1 MESLRYSVRLLQ
13 TIMANRNHSETA
25 WRRWLPVCAVVL
37 ASLVS
42 GIFPPAARA
51 DDFAVDRKVFDAD
64 MAELTKNPNR
74 LAGRE
79 DGSRAASRFVEK
91 RLTDMGLEEVY
102 VQEFPVVIPRTTE
115 CRIEVDGKSHPMNAI
130 QPNLLQASITP
141 EKGLEGESL
150 YVGKGS
156 IDDYGNRSA
165 ENKIVFIDFD
175 CGGNWSDAFAFG
187 ARAVVFIGEQELI
200 TNPTHYL
207 NISANL
213 PRFHISP
220 QLADEL
226 GVRKAPRMVKLFAAA
241 SWERL
246 EGRNVIGVIR
256 AERKAGSKAAAR
268 EAIVLA
274 AGLDSYSEV
283 PELSPGA
290 RDAAN
295 VAILLQTAQS
305 LLEHRPNRD
314 VVVAFFDGQ
323 RQSNM
328 GARAFYGAL
337 YRRYKT
343 KEVAKLSL
351 DERMEAF
358 EQEKKDMLG
367 VSEMLATPGF
377 PGPESK
383 VAKPDPNS
391 AQESKGCGGLFGK
404 GAQDNK
410 YYGDARR
417 MLVAEVRRLGNGL
430 LTDLRLIRLQ
440 ERDLKNALDSLEKQG
455 KSTAEVTAQLEAL
468 KSTDGKH
475 LGSID
480 KMGTEDWA
488 WNSLLRLSNNGVS
501 ISSKAVVDKAA
512 VKLISDPC
520 EAKQKLKR
528 EYFVEAINAAFDKAR
543 QSAIGICQGRVQELD
558 VQIKQTEQSRK
569 LLAALG
575 VDKNKLILH
584 ISVNLGDAG
593 TRWSFV
599 HGDHSIR
606 LINTDNEGLYGSV
619 FKVFKQCQDDL
630 NLPLFDE
637 RGISLTYNSR
647 QFVPTRFA
655 DSTAPARWFG
665 RYNVS
670 VMTLM
675 DGLQKQ
681 GLPAD
686 TVGQLDTGNML
697 AQANEFVK
705 FMGKLGSAKGL
716 PTDHPTGISSITFHE
731 PEYSNMAPNGYKVY
745 QADSGDAMRAAAV
758 PGAVIAIQDPA
769 MSNSSSGA
777 NNTVASQQYLKYGSE
792 GNAAGFIPIVMVM
805 SQSNGIFEYGP
816 VTTTTKTEQPF
827 IADFDREDR
836 VGKDGKTITVTRG
849 RICSV
854 SVPRVVAG
862 SSFPIVRIHALT
874 LVGYGY
880 DRGPVTTTAMYAI
893 STSRFRADRYFQLEA
908 GNVLA
913 LFAEYTARG
922 TKLFN
927 KDGMV
932 LLNNEPTRLGY
943 QGKGYP
949 LDDEFAHPPVARTTA
964 RDMRTLNEYR
974 LGLLRANQI
983 GQESLEKLN
992 GQAADT
998 LADASADSV
1007 RATKQY
1013 FGMLEASG
1021 ALSRRVYA
1029 PLREVMDDLVTAVVL
1044 LLLLAIPFAFA
1055 LERLFIGTPHIYRQ
1069 IGWFAALFL
1078 ATFGVLYMVNP
1089 AFKLAS
1095 TPIIIFLAFT
1105 IILLSSLV
1113 IFIMFRKLESEM
1125 QKLKGLSASAHSADV
1140 SRVSTM
1146 MAAVQ
1151 MGISTMRRRPI
1162 RTILTAATVTLLTFT
1177 ILTFASFGSS
1187 WGNRKT
1193 YKGTMTPPPRV
1204 LVRYPF
1210 WTPIQPGI
1218 QKTLEGYLT
1227 GQADVV
1233 PMYWV
1238 APLSSDVREANTNGE
1253 SIDLLITTA
1262 DTTKVARVSA
1272 VLSFYTQDLQYQ
1284 ETIREK
1290 GFVKGARLDLLD
1302 SDGIF
1307 LTQTIADQLG
1317 LSAADIGKTHVLFKG
1332 QKLTFG
1338 GFVADDLSTFKLL
1351 DGSSI
1356 LPVDYAAST
1365 SGEDIAVYQTAE
1377 SQSTMESDTMQ
1388 FISFSLD
1395 SVVVTGGGKA
1405 HELGGEI
1412 RAINIYPKAD
1422 ADLDKIADDVS
1433 LVSGIPTYLGSR
1445 GGVYRLFYSTLVE
1458 ASGFRDLIIP
1468 IVLGGLIIFATMLGS
1483 VADRER
1489 EIYTFSSL
1497 GLGPAHVA
1505 GLFFAEASVYAVV
1518 GGMGGYLLGQVVA
1531 KATGI
1536 MAEYGLVAVPSMNFS
1551 STNAIVT
1558 IFVVMCTVLLSTIYP
1573 AVKASKSANPG
1584 IQRQWKIGEPKGD
1597 IYDIKFPFTVSAYDL
1612 TGIVSFL
1619 EEHFNNY
1626 RDAAVGVFTTIHC
1639 EVVRE
1644 SESDMLGIRTHVAL
1658 APFDL
1663 GIEQTLLMLSQPS
1676 DVEGI
1681 DEVRVI
1687 MRRESGAYNDWRRA
1701 NRVFVNDLRKQ
1712 FLIWRSLDTEVTE
1725 KYREI
1730 TLARWNDIQT
1740 LDKQEIVEISQ
1751 AAAVAGHGDGR

>member
-1 MESLRYSVRLLQ
+1 MAALVLGAMPLSVRADEL
-13 TIMANRNHSETA
+13 
-25 WRRWLPVCAVVL
+25 
-37 ASLVS
+37 
-42 GIFPPAARA
+42 GI
-51 DDFAVDRKVFDAD
+51 DRKVFDQD
-64 MAELTKNPNR
+64 LAELMKNPNR

-79 DGSRAASRFVEK
+79 DGSRAASKYVEQ
-91 RLTDMGLEEVY
+91 RLKDMGVKEVY
-102 VQEFPVVIPRTTE
+102 VQEFPVVVPRVTE
-115 CRIEVDGKSHPMNAI
+115 CRIEVDGKSYPMNAM
-130 QPNLLQASITP
+130 QPNLLQAAITP
-141 EKGLEGESL
+141 VEGLAGESL
-150 YVGKGS
+150 YVGKGG
-156 IDDYGNRSA
+156 IEDYGDSSA
-165 ENKIVFIDFD
+165 ENKIVFIDFE
-175 CGGNWSDAFAFG
+175 CGGNWTDAFAFG
-187 ARAVVFIGEQELI
+187 ARAVVFIGDHE
-200 TNPTHYL
+200 TVTYPTHYL

-213 PRFHISP
+213 PRFIITKK
-220 QLADEL
+220 QADEL
-226 GVRKAPRMVKLFAAA
+226 GIRTPGKQVKLFAATK
-241 SWERL
+241 WEKL

-256 AERKAGSKAAAR
+256 ADAKAAAEAGQPKER

-295 VAILLQTAQS
+295 VAILLQAAKQ
-305 LLEHRPNRD
+305 LKDHPGNRD
-314 VVVAFFDGQ
+314 IVVAFLDGQ
-323 RQSNM
+323 RQANM
-328 GARAFYGAL
+328 GGRAFYSAL

-343 KEVAKLSL
+343 KKVANLTLDDRLKSFNEEKADMAGLS
-351 DERMEAF
+351 
-358 EQEKKDMLG
+358 QMLS
-367 VSEMLATPGF
+367 SEGF
-377 PGPESK
+377 PGPET
-383 VAKPDPNS
+383 
-391 AQESKGCGGLFGK
+391 KG
-404 GAQDNK
+404 QK

-417 MLVAEVRRLGNGL
+417 LLSAQVRQLGNQL
-430 LTDLRLIRLQ
+430 LLDLKPLRLQ
-440 ERDLKNALDSLEKQG
+440 EKDLKTELDKLAKENRDASAIK
-455 KSTAEVTAQLEAL
+455 AQIELL
-468 KSTDGKH
+468 RSSDGTT

-480 KMGTEDWA
+480 RMSTEDWA
-488 WNSLLRLSNNGVS
+488 WNSLLRMTNNGVS
-501 ISSKAVVDKAA
+501 IASPGAVEKAA
-512 VKLISDPC
+512 NKLITDPC
-520 EAKQKLKR
+520 EAKQELKR
-528 EYFVEAINAAFDKAR
+528 DYFAQAIKKAFD
-543 QSAIGICQGRVQELD
+543 QSCASAQEICQGRMQELD
-558 VQIKQTEQSRK
+558 VQIKQTEQSKK
-569 LLAALG
+569 LLSALG
-575 VDKNKLILH
+575 ANKNKLILH
-584 ISVNLGDAG
+584 ISVNFGDSG

-599 HGDHSIR
+599 HGDYSTR

-619 FKVFKQCQDDL
+619 FKVVKQVQDDL
-630 NLPLFDE
+630 KLKMFDT
-637 RGISLTYNSR
+637 RAVDLTYNSR

-665 RYNVS
+665 RYNMS
-670 VMTLM
+670 AMTMM
-675 DGLQKQ
+675 DGLVRQ

-686 TVGQLDTGNML
+686 TLGQLNVGNMA
-697 AQANEFVK
+697 AQAGDFVK
-705 FMGKLGSAKGL
+705 FVDKLCAAKGL
-716 PTDHPTGISSITFHE
+716 PDDHPTGIGTIAYHE

-745 QADSGDAMRAAAV
+745 QADSGDAMRAASV

-769 MSNSSSGA
+769 MSSSSSGA
-777 NNTVASQQYLKYGSE
+777 NNTAASQQFLKYGSE
-792 GNAAGFIPIVMVM
+792 GQAAGFIPVVMLM

-816 VTTTTKTEQPF
+816 VTTATKTEQPF
-827 IADFDREDR
+827 IADFDSVDV
-836 VGKDGKTITVTRG
+836 VGKDGKTTAVSRG
-849 RICSV
+849 LIRSV

-862 SSFPIVRIHALT
+862 SSFPIVRIHGLT

-893 STSRFRADRYFQLEA
+893 STSRFRVDRYFQCEA
-908 GNVLA
+908 GNVMV

-922 TKLFN
+922 AKLFN

-932 LLNNEPTRLGY
+932 LLNNEPTRAGY

-949 LDDEFAHPPVARTTA
+949 LDDEFSHPSVSMTTA
-964 RDMRTLNEYR
+964 KDLRILNEYR

-992 GQAADT
+992 GIASDILT
-998 LADASADSV
+998 DASSKKVDTTSH
-1007 RATKQY
+1007 Y
-1013 FGMLEASG
+1013 FGMLEAS
-1021 ALSRRVYA
+1021 AAFSRRVYA
-1029 PLREVMDDLVTAVVL
+1029 PLIEVMNDLVTAVVL
-1044 LLLLAIPFAFA
+1044 LLLLAIPFAFS
-1055 LERLFIGTPHIYRQ
+1055 LERLLIGTPHIYRQ
-1069 IGWFAALFL
+1069 IGWFTVLFL
-1078 ATFGVLYMVNP
+1078 ATFAVLYMVNP

-1105 IILLSSLV
+1105 IILLSTLV
-1113 IFIMFRKLESEM
+1113 IFIMFRKLEAEM

-1193 YKGTMTPPPRV
+1193 YKGTMSPPPRV

-1210 WTPIQPGI
+1210 WTPIQHGV
-1218 QKTLEGYLT
+1218 QKSLEGYLT

-1233 PMYWV
+1233 PMYWT
-1238 APLSSDVREANTNGE
+1238 APLSSDVRESITNGE
-1253 SIDLLITTA
+1253 SPDLLITTA
-1262 DTTKVARVSA
+1262 DVNNVARVSA
-1272 VLSFYTQDLQYQ
+1272 VLSFYPEDLKYQ
-1284 ETIREK
+1284 ETIAEK
-1290 GFVKGARLDLLD
+1290 GFVKGARLDLLAK
-1302 SDGIF
+1302 DGIF
-1307 LTQTIADQLG
+1307 LTQTVAEQLG
-1317 LSAADIGKTHVLFKG
+1317 LKAEDIGKTRVLFKG
-1332 QKLTFG
+1332 RSLLYG
-1338 GFVADDLSTFKLL
+1338 GMVADEMSSLKLL

-1388 FISFSLD
+1388 FISYSLD
-1395 SVVVTGGGKA
+1395 SVVVTGGNLA

-1412 RAINIYPKAD
+1412 RALNIYPKD
-1422 ADLDKIADDVS
+1422 NADLDKIAEDVS
-1433 LVSGIPTYLGSR
+1433 YISGIPTYLGSK

-1458 ASGFRDLIIP
+1458 ASGFRDLVIP

-1531 KATGI
+1531 KATGV
-1536 MAEYGLVAVPSMNFS
+1536 MAAYGWVSVPSMNFS

-1558 IFVVMCTVLLSTIYP
+1558 IFIVMCTVLLSTIYP
-1573 AVKASKSANPG
+1573 AMKASRSANPG
-1584 IQRQWKIGEPKGD
+1584 IQRQWKIGDPKGD
-1597 IYDIKFPFTVSAYDL
+1597 VYDIKFPFTVSSYDL

-1639 EVVRE
+1639 EVIRE
-1644 SESDMLGIRTHVAL
+1644 AGNDMLGIRTHVAL

-1663 GIEQTLLMLSQPS
+1663 GIEQTLVMLSQPS

-1701 NRVFVNDLRKQ
+1701 NRVFINDLRKQ

-1725 KYREI
+1725 KYREM
-1730 TLARWNDIQT
+1730 TLARWNDIPVV
-1740 LDKQEIVEISQ
+1740 DKKEIVEMTQ

>member
-1 MESLRYSVRLLQ
+1 MMPACAALAVLLAAMLSL
-13 TIMANRNHSETA
+13 
-25 WRRWLPVCAVVL
+25 P
-37 ASLVS
+37 
-42 GIFPPAARA
+42 ARA
-51 DDFAVDRKVFDAD
+51 DDLAIDKAQFDRD
-64 MAELTKNPNR
+64 MVELTKNPNR

-79 DGSRAASRFVEK
+79 DGSRAASAYVEQ
-91 RLTDMGLEEVY
+91 RLKDMGIEEIY
-102 VQEFPVVIPRTTE
+102 IQEFPVVTPRTTE
-115 CRIEVDGKSHPMNAI
+115 CRMEVGGKSYEINAMQANLI
-130 QPNLLQASITP
+130 QAAVTP
-141 EKGLEGESL
+141 EEGLSGESL
-150 YVGKGS
+150 YVGKGR
-156 IDDYGNRSA
+156 IEDYANSTA
-165 ENKIVFIDFD
+165 ESKIVFMDFD
-175 CGGNWSDAFAFG
+175 CGGNWTDAFALG

-207 NISANL
+207 TISANL

-220 QLADEL
+220 KLAEKT
-226 GVRKAPRMVKLFAAA
+226 GVMTSGRKVTLFAAA
-241 SWERL
+241 RWERL
-246 EGRNVIGVIR
+246 EARNVIGVIR
-256 AERKAGSKAAAR
+256 ADAEAAKAAGQPKIR

-274 AGLDSYSEV
+274 AGLDSFSEV

-295 VAILLQTAQS
+295 VAILLQLAQELS
-305 LLEHRPNRD
+305 QHKPTRD
-314 VVVAFFDGQ
+314 IVLTFLDGQ
-323 RQSNM
+323 RQSNI

-343 KEVAKLSL
+343 KEVAKLTL
-351 DERMEAF
+351 DERLAAFQEERADME
-358 EQEKKDMLG
+358 G
-367 VSEMLATPGF
+367 ISRMLAMPGF
-377 PGPESK
+377 PGPETKS
-383 VAKPDPNS
+383 
-391 AQESKGCGGLFGK
+391 ET
-404 GAQDNK
+404 

-417 MLVAEVRRLGNGL
+417 MLVGEVRRLGNRM

-440 ERDLKNALDSLEKQG
+440 ERELRSTMEQLTKEG
-455 KSTAEVTAQLEAL
+455 KPTAAVEAQLEAL
-468 KSTDGKH
+468 RSTGANP

-480 KMGTEDWA
+480 KLGTEDWA
-488 WNSLLRLSNNGVS
+488 WNSLLRMTNNGQN
-501 ISSKAVVDKAA
+501 ISRRDVVDKAA
-512 VKLISDPC
+512 VKLITDPC

-528 EYFVEAINAAFDKAR
+528 DYFLQTLNDAFK
-543 QSAIGICQGRVQELD
+543 SATDSAQEICKGRVEELD

-575 VDKNKLILH
+575 ANKNKLILH
-584 ISVNLGDAG
+584 LSVNLGDAG
-593 TRWSFV
+593 RRWSFV
-599 HGDHSIR
+599 HGDYSTR
-606 LINTDNEGLYGSV
+606 LINNDNEGLYGGV
-619 FKVFKQCQDDL
+619 FKVLKQVQEEL
-630 NLPLFDE
+630 KLPLFE
-637 RGISLTYNSR
+637 GRAIELTYNSR

-655 DSTAPARWFG
+655 DSTGPARWFG
-665 RYNVS
+665 RYNMS
-670 VMTLM
+670 VMTMM
-675 DGLQKQ
+675 DGLRKQ

-686 TVGQLDTGNML
+686 SAGQLNTDNML
-697 AQANEFVK
+697 AQGGEFVR
-705 FMGKLGSAKGL
+705 FMDKLCSAKGL
-716 PTDHPTGISSITFHE
+716 PEDHPTGISSLYFHE
-731 PEYSNMAPNGYKVY
+731 PEYSQGAPNGYKVY
-745 QADSGDAMRAAAV
+745 QADSGDAMRAASV
-758 PGAVIAIQDPA
+758 PNAVIAIQDPSI
-769 MSNSSSGA
+769 SNSSSGA
-777 NNTVASQQYLKYGSE
+777 NNTSASQQYLKYGSE
-792 GNAAGFIPIVMVM
+792 GQAAGFIPPVMVM

-816 VTTTTKTEQPF
+816 VVTATKTEQPF
-827 IADFDREDR
+827 IADFDSEDR
-836 VGKDGKTITVTRG
+836 LEDGKTISVSRG
-849 RICSV
+849 IIRSV

-862 SSFPIVRIHALT
+862 NLFPIVRIHGLT

-893 STSRFRADRYFQLEA
+893 STSRFRVDRYFQCEA

-913 LFAEYTARG
+913 LFAEYTAQG
-922 TKLFN
+922 AKLFN

-932 LLNNEPTRLGY
+932 LLNNEPTRLNY

-949 LDDEFAHPPVARTTA
+949 LDDEFAHPPVASTTA
-964 RDMRTLNEYR
+964 KDLRTLNEYR

-992 GQAADT
+992 GVAADI
-998 LADASADSV
+998 LADAG
-1007 RATKQY
+1007 TKKVDTTSHY
-1013 FGMLEASG
+1013 YGMLEAS
-1021 ALSRRVYA
+1021 AAFSRRVYA
-1029 PLREVMDDLVTAVVL
+1029 PLIDVMNDLVTAVVL

-1069 IGWFAALFL
+1069 IGWFTVMFL
-1078 ATFGVLYMVNP
+1078 ATFAILYMVNP

-1105 IILLSSLV
+1105 IILLSTLV
-1113 IFIMFRKLESEM
+1113 IFIMFRKLEAEM

-1162 RTILTAATVTLLTFT
+1162 RTLLTAATVTLLTFT

-1193 YKGTMTPPPRV
+1193 YKGTMAPPPRV

-1210 WTPIQPGI
+1210 WTPIQKGI
-1218 QKTLEGYLT
+1218 QKTLEGYLS
-1227 GQADVV
+1227 GKAEVV

-1238 APLSSDVREANTNGE
+1238 APLSSDVRESITNGE
-1253 SIDLLITTA
+1253 SLDQLITTTDA
-1262 DTTKVARVSA
+1262 EKIARVSA
-1272 VLSFYTQDLQYQ
+1272 VLSFYPEDIKYQDV
-1284 ETIREK
+1284 IGEK
-1290 GFVKGARLDLLD
+1290 GFVKGARLDLLAGN
-1302 SDGIF
+1302 GIF
-1307 LTQTIADQLG
+1307 LTATIAEQLG
-1317 LSAADIGKTHVLFKG
+1317 LKADDIGKTHVLFKG
-1332 QKLTFG
+1332 REMLFG
-1338 GFVADDLSTFKLL
+1338 GFIADDLSSLKML
-1351 DGSSI
+1351 DGSSV

-1365 SGEDIAVYQTAE
+1365 SGEDIAVFQTAE
-1377 SQSTMESDTMQ
+1377 TQSTMESDTMQ

-1395 SVVVTGGGKA
+1395 SIVVTGGDLA
-1405 HELGGEI
+1405 RELGGEI
-1412 RAINIYPKAD
+1412 RAINIYPKGN
-1422 ADLDKIADDVS
+1422 ADLDKIAEDVS
-1433 LVSGIPTYLGSR
+1433 YVSGIPTYLGSK

-1458 ASGFRDLIIP
+1458 ASGFRDLVIP

-1531 KATGI
+1531 KATGV
-1536 MAEYGLVAVPSMNFS
+1536 MAEYGWVSVPSMNFS

-1558 IFVVMCTVLLSTIYP
+1558 IFIVMCTVLLSTIYP
-1573 AVKASKSANPG
+1573 AMKASKSANPG
-1584 IQRQWKIGEPKGD
+1584 IQRQWKIGDPKGD
-1597 IYDIKFPFTVSAYDL
+1597 VYDIKFPFTVSAYDL

-1639 EVVRE
+1639 EVIRE
-1644 SESDMLGIRTHVAL
+1644 ASTDMLGIKTHVAL

-1663 GIEQTLLMLSQPS
+1663 GIEQTLIMLSQPS

-1725 KYREI
+1725 KYREM
-1730 TLARWNDIQT
+1730 TLARWNDIPA
-1740 LDKQEIVEISQ
+1740 LDKQEIVAISET
-1751 AAAVAGHGDGR
+1751 AAAASHGDAR